1 MSTDPKNA
9 SNLPSFDDSKSQNTD
24 NQSSATQN
32 LDSQNLALFQTLI
45 PGGHHWCGR
54 INRHHTLTLTS
65 LADNANLSLYVVNA
79 DEKLERFN
87 MPDSLKAQH
96 TLYLSQGHVLYSDMG
111 RVLASITSDDH
122 GWNDVLCGA
131 SNATT
136 IANQYGKKTF
146 QEARND
152 RHLSGVD
159 GLLTDMAKF
168 ALTAADLTATLNLF
182 SKVVPD
188 NDGQLS
194 YITSD
199 NTNQAITLRFEMNCL
214 VFLCNAPHPLD
225 PATIYNPADVELSLN
240 RSQPI
245 ASISDSDVCRDSCA
259 QNQRGFENNARYF
272 GDYTPATA
280 ALI

>member
-1 MSTDPKNA
+1 MSTSLKSTSNQSHFGNA
-9 SNLPSFDDSKSQNTD
+9 SPQD
-24 NQSSATQN
+24 
-32 LDSQNLALFQTLI
+32 LALFQTLI

-54 INRHHTLTLTS
+54 INKNHTLTLTA
-65 LADNANLSLYVVNA
+65 LADNANLSLYIVNA

-131 SNATT
+131 SSATN
-136 IANQYGKKTF
+136 ISEKYGEKTF
-146 QEARND
+146 QDARND
-152 RHLSGVD
+152 RYLSGAD

-168 ALTAADLTATLNLF
+168 ALTAADLTATVNLF

-188 NDGQLS
+188 LEGQLS
-194 YITSD
+194 YVTTD

-225 PATIYNPADVELSLN
+225 PSATYAPADIELSLN
-240 RSQPI
+240 STP
-245 ASISDSDVCRDSCA
+245 SITLITESDICRDSCA

-272 GDYTPATA
+272 GDYMPATA

>member
-1 MSTDPKNA
+1 MPMDTNNA
-9 SNLPSFDDSKSQNTD
+9 SNQRSFDGSNSQN
-24 NQSSATQN
+24 SVKQN
-32 LDSQNLALFQTLI
+32 SALFQTTI

-65 LADNANLSLYVVNA
+65 LANNANLSLYVVNA

-131 SNATT
+131 SSATN
-136 IANQYGKKTF
+136 ISEQYGKKTF
-146 QEARND
+146 QDARNNSY
-152 RHLSGVD
+152 LSGVD
-159 GLLTDMAKF
+159 GLLTDMTKF

-182 SKVVPD
+182 SKVVPN

-194 YITSD
+194 YVTSD
-199 NTNQAITLRFEMNCL
+199 NTNQSITLRFEMNCL
-214 VFLCNAPHPLD
+214 VFLSNAPHPLD
-225 PATIYNPADVELSLN
+225 PATIYNPADIELSLN
-240 RSQPI
+240 RAQPI
-245 ASISDSDVCRDSCA
+245 TSISESDDCRDSCA

-272 GDYTPATA
+272 GDYAPATA